1 MVVQITPRDSLGPVP
16 IPAPPTIGAFPLRP
30 DFGIGIDY
38 NPAVVVHTFDQPG
51 LKTEQRYL
59 LAPTGARR
67 FKFAKQH
74 LSCREYDDLK
84 AHFEQAQGGYAQFP
98 YTVYEPGPGH
108 GVPVHPHDTPQQ
120 TWTTESVIARYENPN
135 ISFDYMVALLMN
147 GPGLSFLEVPQT
159 TPSYNSVKRVTRVP
173 DATMSLALQDQFQQ
187 IIPLITLTP
196 RDNPAAAVYLSNQ
209 AIKVDSQTYLPRMLE
224 WSGISQSLSEN
235 SDSASFTFGNA
246 DGIWQSY
253 VNQVNL
259 YAATIQVTLFHV
271 NSRYLLDLWLG
282 SILNWGF
289 DTGGRFQVNASDGV
303 FNLGLAYPSR
313 KVLRTCWK
321 VYRGRWCPASAS
333 NGFPDCPKDYAVL
346 RGRGACRIPLA
357 GW

>member
-1 MVVQITPRDSLGPVP
+1 
-16 IPAPPTIGAFPLRP
+16 
-30 DFGIGIDY
+30 
-38 NPAVVVHTFDQPG
+38 
-51 LKTEQRYL
+51 
-59 LAPTGARR
+59 
-67 FKFAKQH
+67 
-74 LSCREYDDLK
+74 
-84 AHFEQAQGGYAQFP
+84 
-98 YTVYEPGPGH
+98 
-108 GVPVHPHDTPQQ
+108 
-120 TWTTESVIARYENPN
+120 
-135 ISFDYMVALLMN
+135 
-147 GPGLSFLEVPQT
+147 
-159 TPSYNSVKRVTRVP
+159 
-173 DATMSLALQDQFQQ
+173 MSLALQDQFQQ

-209 AIKVDSQTYLPRMLE
+209 AVKVNNQAYLPRMLE

-246 DGIWQSY
+246 DGVWQTF

-333 NGFPDCPKDYAVL
+333 NGFPDCPKDYDVL
-346 RGRGACRIPLA
+346 RGARRAAFLRRAGDPSAGRPHHGQFHRGLRLRAQRHDLGDGSA
-357 GW
+357 GHGLPAPAARDLHR